1 MREIRSLR
9 AMWRG
14 LENQLTVRLVS
25 HSQRKRGATDRPNL
39 RSNGASPRPYRLTAD
54 QGLGLWC
61 LSAWLAQLNP
71 SLDRVAQY
79 QNMNFIPNCSIRGVQ
94 LSRPL
99 PVEVV
104 LPNVAEETFRSG
116 AAQKLTR
123 LNVL

>member
-1 MREIRSLR
+1 MGEVFRARDTRLNRTVAIKDLQAARRITIVRFRPPDIRVINR
-9 AMWRG
+9 RI
-14 LENQLTVRLVS
+14 RLWS
-25 HSQRKRGATDRPNL
+25 CYL
-39 RSNGASPRPYRLTAD
+39 F
-54 QGLGLWC
+54 WC
-61 LSAWLAQLNP
+61 LSAWLAQLNR
-71 SLDRVAQY
+71 SLDRVAPY

-99 PVEVV
+99 PVEVI